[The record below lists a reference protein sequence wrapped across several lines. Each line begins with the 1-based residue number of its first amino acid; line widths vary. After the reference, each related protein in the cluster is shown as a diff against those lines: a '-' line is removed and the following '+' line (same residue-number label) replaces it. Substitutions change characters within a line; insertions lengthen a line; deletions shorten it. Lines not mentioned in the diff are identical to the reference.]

1 MPYNPITA
9 AYKMPFAE
17 RNAHQWEVIRRYNA
31 HDELL
36 AALRDILPGAMAQHN
51 HINADQPH
59 RCATC
64 ATFQRGLLHLNAA
77 IDATTR

>member
-64 ATFQRGLLHLNAA
+64 ATFQRGLAA